1 MAGNKKL
8 TSRDKP
14 DKSGIKARAKDG
26 TSKDVKSGKKM
37 TQNTNQQKPST
48 TTALPRFA
56 FFMNLPA
63 ELRQMVYEF
72 TLTENRQSV
81 FVDRWNANH
90 CVFRPPRTVFPE
102 LCKGSLATCQQ
113 VRGENRP
120 EVLQPQRLPVY
131 SAGQRAR

>member
-1 MAGNKKL
+1 MTGNKKL

-14 DKSGIKARAKDG
+14 DKSVTKAKAKDG

-37 TQNTNQQKPST
+37 TQNPDQQKPST
-48 TTALPRFA
+48 TTESPRFA
-56 FFMNLPA
+56 FFMNLPS

-72 TLTENRQSV
+72 NLTEKQQSV

-102 LCKGSLATCQQ
+102 LCKVLLATCHQI
-113 VRGENRP
+113 RE
-120 EVLQPQRLPVY
+120 EI
-131 SAGQRAR
+131 GQ